1 MNKLL
6 TMLFVSSFILLA
18 QNKEEIKVKSISKIE
33 LEKLIKN
40 RCGKNLLINVW
51 ATWCIPCREEF
62 PDLAKMSMEYKD
74 SLDVIAISVDYPDEI
89 DTKIKPFLEMNNV
102 QFPVYISGF
111 DKDEE
116 LIHFFSDKWNGALP
130 GTFIYNKS
138 GNQIRFLEG
147 KQSFES
153 FSSIIENL

>member
-1 MNKLL
+1 MFGLHG
-6 TMLFVSSFILLA
+6 V
-18 QNKEEIKVKSISKIE
+18 
-33 LEKLIKN
+33 
-40 RCGKNLLINVW
+40 
-51 ATWCIPCREEF
+51 F

-74 SLDVIAISVDYPDEI
+74 SLDVIAISVDHPDEI

-111 DKDEE
+111 DKDEV
-116 LIHFFSDKWNGALP
+116 LIQFLSDKWNGALP